1 MGMSASQARLL
12 SLEARQ
18 SNLEYQGQQINQE
31 RSVLSQQATALYET
45 LNSMTVPTPP
55 STTDYTTVQYTG
67 KSGTVTYTF
76 DASNVKPD
84 SDGNYIVTLGYTEY
98 GSSLSK
104 NNGYKTTSVGEQKIN
119 VSAVATSTT
128 TTKTG
133 YTALGEKESAD
144 ATDFLVKVDAKP
156 TSGVYYILD
165 SDGFYVKGG
174 DEDETYKGG
183 YYTHT
188 TTKPTGTDNYIA
200 VKGDKKETTTTN
212 TFTAAQIQSFYVD
225 DGDGNAV
232 PCTLDMDGI
241 VPAEDGSDTYTID
254 TSILKNVW
262 KINPAGSTKEL
273 TIPNKSGYIIGG
285 YNAYALTAENVGDQ
299 AEFDGYCEAIE
310 NSGLKQAN
318 GKPYTAEH
326 FFIYYDSENKIH
338 FALKN
343 EVQKANTEQSNTCIT
358 YDFISNGSYTKNKEY
373 KGSKLHFDPSSG
385 RITSIDIPSTDTK
398 GNIVSYS
405 TIDVSAKTVTDN
417 NAYKD
422 AYNEYE
428 YSKYEYD
435 KKNQE
440 INAKTEIIQQQD
452 KNLELKL
459 QRLDNERTQITTE
472 IEAVQKVIKDNI
484 ESSYKTFNG

>member
-67 KSGTVTYTF
+67 KNGTVTYSF

-84 SDGNYIVTLGYTEY
+84 SDGNYIVTLGYTEH
-98 GSSLSK
+98 GSSLEK
-104 NNGYKTTSVGEQKIN
+104 NNGYKTTTVGAQKIN
-119 VSAVATSTT
+119 VNRVEATT
-128 TTKTG
+128 TTTING
-133 YTALGEKESAD
+133 YRNANPGESVEYYMEQVS
-144 ATDFLVKVDAKP
+144 TKP
-156 TSGVYYILD
+156 TSGEYYILNN
-165 SDGFYVKGG
+165 SGLYVKGG
-174 DEDETYKGG
+174 TEDSKTYTKG
-183 YYTHT
+183 YYIKHE
-188 TTKPTGTDNYIA
+188 KQSEKNDYIA
-200 VKGDKKETTTTN
+200 VKSQSMTNEIQN
-212 TFTAAQIQSFYVD
+212 TFTAEQISSFYIID
-225 DGDGNAV
+225 AKGYAV
-232 PCTLDMDGI
+232 PCNVKTPGI
-241 VPAEDGSDTYTID
+241 TQNGDKNEYTID
-254 TSILKNVW
+254 KDAEIYKV
-262 KINPAGSTKEL
+262 NPAGSTKEL
-273 TIPNKSGYIIGG
+273 TIENSTGYTIGG
-285 YNAYALTAENVGDQ
+285 YNAYELTEANIGDKAQ
-299 AEFDGYCEAIE
+299 FQGYCEAIE
-310 NSGLKQAN
+310 NSGLKKAD
-318 GKPYTAEH
+318 GTLYTASD
-326 FFIYYDSENKIH
+326 FYIYYDDENKIH

-343 EVQKANTEQSNTCIT
+343 DVQKAETDKNNTCIT

-373 KGSKLHFDPSSG
+373 KGSKLHFDNASG
-385 RITSIDIPSTDTK
+385 RITSIDIPSKDK
-398 GNIVSYS
+398 DGNIVSYS
-405 TIDVSAKTVTDN
+405 TIELSANTVTDN
-417 NAYKD
+417 NAYQD